1 MSVIVKFFDLLK
13 SVIPV
18 ALGLVAVGCLA
29 YLSPLVLTSVNRSL
43 ILYPHPPGPEYRIAS
58 VNGVQREDAYFRNPE
73 GNKLHGWFFQLPN
86 PKSPVILYSHGNGGN
101 IGNRLMLVKW
111 LLDAGASVFLFDYRA
126 YGKSEGTADLSGIV
140 TDTRAAYDYLTM
152 TRKIAP
158 SKIVLYGES
167 IGGGPTCAL
176 AKEVPAGGIILD
188 STFTSLMQVARKRVW
203 FFNIYPDLLG
213 PVPPLNNICVIRG
226 RHAPLLIIHGE
237 LDEVIPY
244 SEAEENFQAAS
255 SPKWFLKLPHSK
267 HSDKRIDALMYVEG
281 VRKFL
286 ISSRI

>member
-1 MSVIVKFFDLLK
+1 MVPKFWALLK
-13 SVIPV
+13 VAIPV

-29 YLSPLVLTSVNRSL
+29 YLSPLALTSLNRSL
-43 ILYPHPPGPEYRIAS
+43 ILYPDPAGPEYQNAS
-58 VNGVQREDAYFRNPE
+58 VNGIQREDVYFQNPE
-73 GNKLHGWFFQLPN
+73 GDKLHGWFFQLPN

-101 IGNRLMLVKW
+101 IGRRLILVKG
-111 LLDAGASVFLFDYRA
+111 LLEAGASVFLFDYRA
-126 YGKSEGTADLSGIV
+126 YGKSEGTADLNGIV
-140 TDTRAAYDYLTM
+140 TDTKAAYDYLTI

-188 STFTSLMQVARKRVW
+188 STFTSLMQVARKKVW
-203 FFNIYPDLLG
+203 FFNIYPDFLG
-213 PVPPLNNICVIRG
+213 PVPPLDNISVIRG
-226 RHAPLLIIHGE
+226 RHAPLLIIHGA

-255 SPKWFLKLPHSK
+255 SPKWFLMLPHSK
-267 HSDKRIDALMYVEG
+267 HNDKRIDAPMYVEG

-286 ISSRI
+286 ISSRV